1 MSEIM
6 YLPEVRCEV
15 SEGWRDTEITVCV
28 GDATGNRQSMQA
40 TPTMVNYYNQT
51 PYLPVGIIQVDREGR
66 RVLIE
71 LPTEADSGANRM
83 WIPFE
88 SFLRE
93 QEAVQVA

>member
-1 MSEIM
+1 MAEII

-28 GDATGNRQSMQA
+28 RDMKGVRQFMQA

-51 PYLPVGIIQVDREGR
+51 PYLPVGIIQVDRPGR

-71 LPTEADSGANRM
+71 LPTEADSGVNRM

-93 QEAVQVA
+93 PEVVQVV

>member
-15 SEGWRDTEITVCV
+15 SEGWRDTEITVGV
-28 GDATGNRQSMQA
+28 RDVTGSRQSMQV
-40 TPTMVNYYNQT
+40 TPTMVNYYDEK
-51 PYLPVGIIQVDREGR
+51 PYLPVGIIQVDRAGR

-71 LPTEADSGANRM
+71 LPTEADSGVNRM